1 MLFDFWWVQAE
12 DMLLNKKYGDSQRV
26 KKLKSALLLVVE
38 KKASLMSLSE
48 FCVVCF
54 LILEYGHF
62 FLVYFDL
69 ENTAITVIDNMAIEE
84 SPIHLINDNGFF
96 NKTTP
101 YKVKDVFTKYRKL
114 VNHPKYRQIEKAVP
128 QRLDFEWKTVGNTV
142 DCWVFVMRHM
152 KTWFGVT
159 VDKWDSGFPLEPSPK
174 KTTLTWLREKYTV
187 KLVTSSANKHRDR
200 ILGEA

>member
-1 MLFDFWWVQAE
+1 
-12 DMLLNKKYGDSQRV
+12 
-26 KKLKSALLLVVE
+26 
-38 KKASLMSLSE
+38 MSLSE
-48 FCVVCF
+48 YCVVCF

-62 FLVYFDL
+62 FLVCFDL
-69 ENTAITVIDNMAIEE
+69 ENTAITVIDNMAVEE
-84 SPIHLINDNGFF
+84 IPIHLINDNGFF

-114 VNHPKYRQIEKAVP
+114 VNDPKYRQIEKAVP
-128 QRLDFEWKTVGNTV
+128 QRLDFEWKTVGNRV

-174 KTTLTWLREKYTV
+174 KATLTWLSEKYTV